1 MAGVQDDD
9 VAYGADQLLFQV
21 QAIMAA
27 PELTVWLSPN
37 DMSSIFGDINKA
49 GSALRAYRDKF
60 GMTERRARSPEAV
73 NSVRDLKV
81 KLASV
86 AVAAGA
92 TTLAVG
98 AAESGGIAAGLV
110 RAFAAAG
117 VGAFAW
123 AAYFS
128 QLDDS
133 PSKYR
138 DYGVNQVRANLT
150 NAITD
155 LTRDFSDLQA
165 LSSMVTTAEQ
175 AQNATDDELLKAL
188 VNAIKA
194 TASVSAKL
202 AMIGLIITELERR
215 YGQCLSIIS
224 KLKDKVLL
232 INRLRWNPAS
242 FQGSFSALPKALT
255 KALEELGDLMKD
267 MREFI
272 KQNPRE

>member
-138 DYGVNQVRANLT
+138 DYGSQSSSSKSHKRHHGFDAGFFGPSSPQLYGDDGRAG
-150 NAITD
+150 AE
-155 LTRDFSDLQA
+155 RDGRRVAEGLSQRDQSDGFR
-165 LSSMVTTAEQ
+165 LS
-175 AQNATDDELLKAL
+175 
-188 VNAIKA
+188 
-194 TASVSAKL
+194 
-202 AMIGLIITELERR
+202 
-215 YGQCLSIIS
+215 
-224 KLKDKVLL
+224 
-232 INRLRWNPAS
+232 
-242 FQGSFSALPKALT
+242 
-255 KALEELGDLMKD
+255 
-267 MREFI
+267 
-272 KQNPRE
+272 

>member
-9 VAYGADQLLFQV
+9 IAFGADQLLFQV

-60 GMTERRARSPEAV
+60 GMTERRARSPEAM

-86 AVAAGA
+86 AATAGVM
-92 TTLAVG
+92 TLGVG
-98 AAESGGIAAGLV
+98 AAESGGFAAGLV
-110 RAFAAAG
+110 RALAGAG

-123 AAYFS
+123 AAFFS
-128 QLDDS
+128 QLDDT

-165 LSSMVTTAEQ
+165 LSSMVTTAEE

-202 AMIGLIITELERR
+202 AMIGLIIAELERR

-267 MREFI
+267 MRECI
-272 KQNPRE
+272 KQNPRK

>member
-267 MREFI
+267 MRECI